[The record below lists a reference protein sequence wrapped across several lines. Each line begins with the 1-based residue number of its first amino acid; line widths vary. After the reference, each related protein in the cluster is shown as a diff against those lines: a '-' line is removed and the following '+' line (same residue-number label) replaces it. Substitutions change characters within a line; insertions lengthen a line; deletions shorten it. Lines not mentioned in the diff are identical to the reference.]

1 MGRIGGGACAL
12 SVALLLALPAL
23 AAQRDDT
30 GRVVAPTRQLD
41 DTLARARALLDR
53 KQPQQAYD
61 LLRPHEADW
70 SGNRD
75 FNYLYGVAAL
85 DSGHPDEAV
94 FSLQRVVAAD
104 PSYPAA
110 RMELARAYYETGDY
124 AAARE
129 EFALLE
135 RSNPPPFARRV
146 IGNYLSAI
154 NRRALGSRPGLNYF
168 FELGGGYDTNAN
180 GSTEDDQFI
189 GFTLDEQNVE
199 QGSSFAQFNYG
210 LRFNFPL
217 SERTT
222 GLVGGGGSHRW
233 NFSADFVSS
242 DRTHAEAGLVWRD
255 GPVELFSSLGIYA
268 TYLDSD
274 FIGSGDFNHK
284 GAALDLGAS
293 RALSNRVR
301 LGGELRAGT
310 VRYDDNIEIRDVDQ
324 FVLVGNFEY
333 QENLPYQP
341 RFGLALIL
349 GQDDARESTLQGDKP
364 YGRDLTGLRAT
375 YSWIYNSRVRWYLQ
389 GGFLRSDFDGPFV
402 GDNFTPQSRTDDQFV
417 AGLSVQLNN
426 FINPKWSWSPYA
438 LFVSNDS
445 DISLYEYDRF
455 EVGVL
460 FRWASR

>member
-1 MGRIGGGACAL
+1 MGRIGVCVCAL
-12 SVALLLALPAL
+12 SVALFLAPPAL

-30 GRVVAPTRQLD
+30 ARAAASTRQMD
-41 DTLARARALLDR
+41 GTLAQARALLDR
-53 KQPQQAYD
+53 KQAQQAYD
-61 LLRPHEADW
+61 LLRPHEANW
-70 SGNRD
+70 SGNQD

-85 DSGHPDEAV
+85 DSGHPAEAV

-154 NRRALGSRPGLNYF
+154 NRRTLGSRPGLNYF

-180 GSTEDDQFI
+180 GSTEDDQFL

-199 QGSSFAQFNYG
+199 QGSAFAQVNYG

-217 SERTT
+217 SDRTT

-233 NFSADFVSS
+233 NFSADFVNS

-255 GPVELFSSLGIYA
+255 GPVELFTNLGIYA
-268 TYLDSD
+268 TYLDSN

-284 GAALDLGAS
+284 GAALDFGAS

-301 LGGELRAGT
+301 LGGELRAGA
-310 VRYDDNIEIRDVDQ
+310 VRYDDNLEIRDVDQ
-324 FVLVGNFEY
+324 FIAVGNFEY
-333 QENLPYQP
+333 QENLVYQP
-341 RFGLALIL
+341 RFGLAIIL
-349 GQDDARESTLQGDKP
+349 GKDEERASNSP
-364 YGRDLTGLRAT
+364 YGRDLNGLRAT
-375 YSWIYNSRVRWYLQ
+375 YSWIYNPRVRWYLQ
-389 GGFLRSDFDGPFV
+389 GGFLRSDFEGPFF
-402 GDNFTPQSRTDDQFV
+402 GRSRTDDQFV
-417 AGLSVQLNN
+417 AGLSAQLNN
-426 FINPKWSWSPYA
+426 FIDPKWSWGPYA

-445 DISLYEYDRF
+445 DIKLFEYDRF
-455 EVGVL
+455 ELGVL